1 MPSANYTFFLNNLKI
16 NSKMSNGPYVDKDWV
31 VFWVSLN
38 GTSFLANA
46 CAALGGTEP
55 QQTAS
60 ANPFY
65 VDGYIGLAKNG
76 DDLVLCNQPP
86 SAGPFPNGTV
96 PPATDLT
103 NGWVVGPLGIADDDA
118 VTVNY
123 VITNL
128 SYVDPS
134 QMAADG
140 LKVGGAVLAAA
151 GGALSLVT
159 SGIAG
164 VIGGILNGIA
174 QLLAGIIG
182 SDQQNC
188 NGAAVI
194 SPDLVFTGAQLET
207 MVNTPVPDQQ
217 NITLFTTTIVNSGL
231 SEPSP
236 GGCGTPDTDVMW
248 SIQRDISPQ
257 DVFPTQPPAAPGQL
271 EPLAASLSTQD
282 WAGTWGDAEFI
293 NNSRIICTI
302 GASGSGVTGASDA
315 ERASSYGAGLLDSIE
330 REPLTASLLGQDPR
344 VARGGALAIASVLAA
359 PQTMSTGMA
368 SVLPVTARYSADIAE
383 RLGSAA
389 GPVAEQI
396 EVGNLVEIPMVA
408 LQFAGDV
415 YAPVMPVGI
424 VGEPVRSVLG
434 ADTPPATP
442 AAGHPASVK
451 DPASISIP
459 DSTGGASAVGHED
472 AIASSGP
479 ATRRADSLISLT
491 YAATLVVSNDVSL
504 QLYGLMGAR
513 GEITEHRIRYL
524 RKSDS
529 GDIVSDVMLS
539 AVQQEPS

>member
-1 MPSANYTFFLNNLKI
+1 MLSADYTFFLNNLKI
-16 NSKMSNGPYVDKDWV
+16 NSKMSNGPYVDKDWI

-55 QQTAS
+55 QQTAA

-65 VDGYIGLAKNG
+65 VDGYIGLAKSG
-76 DDLVLCNQPP
+76 DDLLLCDQPP

-103 NGWVVGPLGIADDDA
+103 DGWVVGPLSIADDDA

-140 LKVGGAVLAAA
+140 LKIGGAVLAAA

-164 VIGGILNGIA
+164 IIGGILNGIA

-188 NGAAVI
+188 NGAVAI

-207 MVNTPVPDQQ
+207 MVNAPVPDQQ

-236 GGCGTPDTDVMW
+236 GGCGSPDTDVMW

-257 DVFPTQPPAAPGQL
+257 DVFPSQPPSAPGQL
-271 EPLAASLSTQD
+271 RPLAASLSTQD
-282 WAGTWGDAEFI
+282 WAGTWGDSEFI

-330 REPLTASLLGQDPR
+330 NEPATASLLGRDPR
-344 VARGGALAIASVLAA
+344 VARGGALAIASVPAA
-359 PQTMSTGMA
+359 PRAMSAGTA
-368 SVLPVTARYSADIAE
+368 PVIPVTARYSADITE
-383 RLGSAA
+383 HLGSA
-389 GPVAEQI
+389 GGQVAEQM
-396 EVGNLVEIPMVA
+396 EVSNLAEIPMVA
-408 LQFAGDV
+408 LRFAGDV
-415 YAPVMPVGI
+415 YAPIMPVE
-424 VGEPVRSVLG
+424 EPVRSVLG
-434 ADTPPATP
+434 AETPRATP
-442 AAGHPASVK
+442 AAGRPASVK
-451 DPASISIP
+451 NPITMP
-459 DSTGGASAVGHED
+459 DSTGGASAADHGDV
-472 AIASSGP
+472 IASSAP
-479 ATRRADSLISLT
+479 ATGRQDTLISLT
-491 YAATLVVSNDVSL
+491 YAATLVASNDVSL
-504 QLYGLMGAR
+504 QLYGLVGAT
-513 GEITEHRIRYL
+513 GQITEHRIRYL

-529 GDIVSDVMLS
+529 GNIVTDVMLS